1 MKIVTLKEIEFENF
15 ASKHKYSNYYQTVN
29 YAKLMKEEGY
39 DYHIV
44 GFLNNSNEIIGASI
58 LLYKKCF
65 MNYKMAYAPFG
76 FLIDYTNSDLIDEL
90 TDRLKKLLIKQKFM
104 YLKINPLIKCSE
116 RDKEGN
122 IIAYNP
128 EINNILEIL
137 QRNDYLHKGFNNF
150 FENEKPRWN
159 AVVKLNNTDEK
170 IYENFNKQTHNKI
183 SKATR
188 SGVEMIKGTEE
199 DLKTFYEFVKK
210 KHNHTLKYYKN
221 MFKNFSDDITLY
233 LAKINPEEY
242 VKNSDN
248 AYQKETI
255 LNDMYNQKLQKLS
268 RTSSD
273 ITKILNKK
281 MESDKNLS
289 IHQND
294 FIKASKLMSENPDG
308 IIIGGMLVIKH
319 KKTATVVIEGFN
331 EEYKS
336 FNPNYLLK
344 WEIIKELKEK
354 EFEILN
360 LNGIVGEF
368 KEKNRYTGLNE
379 MKLGFSSNIVEYI
392 GEFDLIINKPI
403 YNVYQSKLEKE
414 KNL

>member
-1 MKIVTLKEIEFENF
+1 MKIVTLKESEFENF
-15 ASKHKYSNYYQTVN
+15 ASKHKYSNYYQTIN
-29 YAKLMKEEGY
+29 YAKLMKDEGY

-90 TDRLKKLLIKQKFM
+90 TDRLKKLLIKQKFI
-104 YLKINPLIKCSE
+104 YLKLNPLVKCSE

-122 IIAYNP
+122 ITAYNP

-137 QRNDYLHKGFNNF
+137 QKNDYLHKGFNNF

-159 AVVKLNNTDEK
+159 AIVKLNATNEK
-170 IYENFNKQTHNKI
+170 IYENFNKQTRNKI

-188 SGVEMIKGTEE
+188 SGIEMIKGNEE
-199 DLKTFYEFVKK
+199 DLKIFYEFVKK

-221 MFKNFSDDITLY
+221 MYKNFGNNITLY
-233 LAKINPEEY
+233 LAKINPELY
-242 VKNSDN
+242 VKNN
-248 AYQKETI
+248 EEALQKETI
-255 LNDMYNQKLQKLS
+255 LNDTFNEKLQKLS
-268 RTSSD
+268 RTNND

-281 MESDKNLS
+281 MESDKKLS
-289 IHQND
+289 IYQRN
-294 FIKASKLMSENPDG
+294 FVKASKMKSENFEG
-308 IIIGGMLVIKH
+308 IIIGGMLIIKNN
-319 KKTATVVIEGFN
+319 KTATVVIEGFD
-331 EEYKS
+331 EDYTD

-344 WEIIKELKEK
+344 WEIIKELNQEN
-354 EFEILN
+354 FEILN

-379 MKLGFSSNIVEYI
+379 MKLGFSTNIVEYI

-403 YNVYQSKLEKE
+403 YNLYQSKLEKE

>member
-1 MKIVTLKEIEFENF
+1 MKIVTLKESEFENF
-15 ASKHKYSNYYQTVN
+15 ASQHKYSNYYQTIN
-29 YAKLMKEEGY
+29 YAKLMKDEGY

-90 TDRLKKLLIKQKFM
+90 TDRLKKLLIKQKFI
-104 YLKINPLIKCSE
+104 YLKLNPLVKCSE

-122 IIAYNP
+122 ITAYNP

-137 QRNDYLHKGFNNF
+137 QKNDYLHKGFNNF

-159 AVVKLNNTDEK
+159 AIVKLNTTNEK
-170 IYENFNKQTHNKI
+170 IYENFNKQTRNKI

-188 SGVEMIKGTEE
+188 SGIEMIKGNEE
-199 DLKTFYEFVKK
+199 DLKIFYEFVKK

-221 MFKNFSDDITLY
+221 MYKNFGNNITLY
-233 LAKINPEEY
+233 LAKINPELY
-242 VKNSDN
+242 VKNN
-248 AYQKETI
+248 EEALQKETI
-255 LNDMYNQKLQKLS
+255 LNDTFNEKLQKLS
-268 RTSSD
+268 RTNND
-273 ITKILNKK
+273 ITRILNKK
-281 MESDKNLS
+281 MESDKKLS
-289 IHQND
+289 IYQRN
-294 FIKASKLMSENPDG
+294 FVKASKMKSENSDG
-308 IIIGGMLVIKH
+308 IIIGGMLVIKNN
-319 KKTATVVIEGFN
+319 KNATVVIEGFD
-331 EEYKS
+331 EDYTD

-344 WEIIKELKEK
+344 WEVIKELNQEN
-354 EFEILN
+354 FEIFN

-379 MKLGFSSNIVEYI
+379 MKLGFSTNIVEYI

-403 YNVYQSKLEKE
+403 YNLYQSKLEKE
-414 KNL
+414 KNI